1 MSKFFPN
8 GDGSGNCIMFNLLCA
23 VGFHVWFFYGEAN
36 LSENVRVYKKCER
49 SQKKLQINNR
59 RRELRDKQAA

>member
-1 MSKFFPN
+1 
-8 GDGSGNCIMFNLLCA
+8 MFNLLCA
-23 VGFHVWFFYGEAN
+23 VGLHVWFFDGEAN

-49 SQKKLQINNR
+49 CQKKVQINNR

>member
-1 MSKFFPN
+1 
-8 GDGSGNCIMFNLLCA
+8 MFNLPCA
-23 VGFHVWFFYGEAN
+23 VGLHVWFFYGWAN

-49 SQKKLQINNR
+49 CQKKVQINNR